1 MRKCKLCG
9 SRAELI
15 DSKDVVINRYVS
27 GFKVICSNL
36 GCKNATIWYGSESQ
50 AISAWQEANKES
62 KNEKVCKG

>member
-9 SRAELI
+9 ARAELI

-36 GCKNATIWYGSESQ
+36 ACKNTTDWYGSEAQ
-50 AISAWQEANKES
+50 AISAWQDANKET
-62 KNEKVCKG
+62 KNEKVCKS